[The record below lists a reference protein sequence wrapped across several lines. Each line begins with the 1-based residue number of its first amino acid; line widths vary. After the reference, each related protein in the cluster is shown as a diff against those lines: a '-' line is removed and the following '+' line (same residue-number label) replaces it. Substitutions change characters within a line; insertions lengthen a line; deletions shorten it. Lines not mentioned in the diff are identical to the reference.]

1 VWRLLKKL
9 ARPPVRE
16 RLPSV
21 RMQDNI
27 DAVDDLALSHED
39 APDTH
44 CTIARETGICRS
56 PVTRIIHNDLKS
68 LSA

>member
-1 VWRLLKKL
+1 
-9 ARPPVRE
+9 
-16 RLPSV
+16 
-21 RMQDNI
+21 MQDNI

-68 LSA
+68 LSAWRKACLSTDGRELVK